1 MPIACKLE
9 VVRLEN
15 DMKKSLFVKRAQL
28 VSLINL
34 IAQSGI
40 IVTGAVVRLTGSG
53 LGCPTWPNCAPG
65 SLVPVASQVEGF
77 HKYIEFGNRLLTF
90 VVLFASVALLITAVI
105 SKVKKLII
113 WSALPLLGTLLQAI
127 LGGITVLTGLNPFT
141 VMFHFLLS
149 IILVAISTLIYRFW
163 SKDKPLKI
171 NSSIIRNYIKFFTLS
186 GFIVIILGTITTGSG
201 PHSGDEIAARFNIDT
216 RTIAW
221 IHADSVL
228 LFIGLLVGLIILVRT
243 NKELNSLARLLNS
256 LIILCLI
263 QGLIGYTQWFT
274 NLPWI
279 LVGFHVLGSVLIW
292 INLMLIFEKS
302 IYSLKNSIKQI

>member
-1 MPIACKLE
+1 
-9 VVRLEN
+9 
-15 DMKKSLFVKRAQL
+15 MKKSTLIKRARL
-28 VSLINL
+28 ASLINL
-34 IAQSGI
+34 ITQSGI

-90 VVLFASVALLITAVI
+90 VVLIASIAVLIIAII
-105 SKVKKLII
+105 SKNKKII
-113 WSALPLLGTLLQAI
+113 LWSVLPLIGTLLQAV

-149 IILVAISTLIYRFW
+149 IVLVAISTIIYRFW
-163 SKDKPLKI
+163 SKSNPIKI
-171 NSSIIRNYIKFFTLS
+171 QSKLIRNYIKFFTLI
-186 GFIVIILGTITTGSG
+186 GFLVITLGTITTGSG

-228 LFIGLLVGLIILVRT
+228 LFIGLLIGLILLVRT
-243 NKELNSLARLLNS
+243 NNAYKSLSKSLNSLF
-256 LIILCLI
+256 ILCII
-263 QGLIGYTQWFT
+263 QGFIGYTQWFT

-292 INLMLIFEKS
+292 INLMFIFENS
-302 IYSLKNSIKQI
+302 IYSLKDRIKQI

>member
-1 MPIACKLE
+1 
-9 VVRLEN
+9 
-15 DMKKSLFVKRAQL
+15 MKKSTLIKRARL

-34 IAQSGI
+34 ITQSGI

-90 VVLFASVALLITAVI
+90 VVLIASIAVLIIAII
-105 SKVKKLII
+105 SKNKKII
-113 WSALPLLGTLLQAI
+113 LWSVLPLIGTLLQAV

-149 IILVAISTLIYRFW
+149 IVLVAISTIIYGFW
-163 SKDKPLKI
+163 SKSNPIKI
-171 NSSIIRNYIKFFTLS
+171 QSKLIRNYIKFFTLI
-186 GFIVIILGTITTGSG
+186 GFAVITLGTITTGSG

-228 LFIGLLVGLIILVRT
+228 LFIGLLIGLILLVRT
-243 NKELNSLARLLNS
+243 NNTYKSLSKSLNSLF
-256 LIILCLI
+256 ILCII
-263 QGLIGYTQWFT
+263 QGFIGYTQWFT

-292 INLMLIFEKS
+292 INLMFIFENS
-302 IYSLKNSIKQI
+302 IYSLKDRIKQI

>member
-1 MPIACKLE
+1 
-9 VVRLEN
+9 
-15 DMKKSLFVKRAQL
+15 MKKSTLIKRARL

-34 IAQSGI
+34 ITQSGI

-90 VVLFASVALLITAVI
+90 VVLIASIAVLIIAII
-105 SKVKKLII
+105 SKNKKII
-113 WSALPLLGTLLQAI
+113 LWSVLPLIGTFLQAV

-149 IILVAISTLIYRFW
+149 IVLVAISTIIYRFW
-163 SKDKPLKI
+163 SKSNPIKI
-171 NSSIIRNYIKFFTLS
+171 QSKLIRNYIKFFTLI
-186 GFIVIILGTITTGSG
+186 GFAVITLGTITTGSG
-201 PHSGDEIAARFNIDT
+201 PHSGDELAARFNIDT

-228 LFIGLLVGLIILVRT
+228 LFIGLLIGLILLVRT
-243 NKELNSLARLLNS
+243 NNAYKSLSKSLNSLF
-256 LIILCLI
+256 ILCII
-263 QGLIGYTQWFT
+263 QGFIGYTQWFT

-292 INLMLIFEKS
+292 INLMFIFENS
-302 IYSLKNSIKQI
+302 IYSLKDRIKQI

>member
-1 MPIACKLE
+1 
-9 VVRLEN
+9 
-15 DMKKSLFVKRAQL
+15 MKKSTLIKRARL
-28 VSLINL
+28 ASLINL
-34 IAQSGI
+34 ITQSGI

-90 VVLFASVALLITAVI
+90 VVLLASVAVLVIALI
-105 SKVKKLII
+105 SKNRRIII
-113 WSALPLLGTLLQAI
+113 WSTLPLIGTLLQAI

-149 IILVAISTLIYRFW
+149 IVLVAISVIIYKFW
-163 SKDKPLKI
+163 AKTTATKITSKLM
-171 NSSIIRNYIKFFTLS
+171 RNYLKFFTAV
-186 GFIVIILGTITTGSG
+186 GFVVITLGTITTGSG
-201 PHSGDEIAARFNIDT
+201 PHSGDEIAARFEIDT

-228 LFIGLLVGLIILVRT
+228 LFIGLLIGLILLVRT
-243 NKELNSLARLLNS
+243 NKEYKSLSKYLNTLFA
-256 LIILCLI
+256 LCVI
-263 QGLIGYTQWFT
+263 QGFIGYTQWFT

-302 IYSLKNSIKQI
+302 IYSLKDRIKQI